1 MKIDKNIASKAALV
15 LGGLAIGGGSGYF
28 VGVKRTRREYQE
40 VLDQELLQL
49 GVENANLRAEMAEL
63 RSKMNEVLKAKQRAD
78 ERAEEAE
85 TPKEVAEQLVEELKE
100 TSDVIKK
107 ELYKSEGDEE
117 NDIYQITPEA
127 FMAAAEYDS
136 EVRTYYAEDE
146 VFVDEGDNVINGF
159 KVDFDIEKAWAEAV
173 EDELDYIYARDEKNQ
188 IDYPIQVLNLS
199 YSKEVLGLGNDFLEH
214 SDKPRR
220 GRKMKR
226 EWDD

>member
-1 MKIDKNIASKAALV
+1 MKIDKNIASKVALV
-15 LGGLAIGGGSGYF
+15 VGGLVIGGSSGYF

-49 GVENANLRAEMAEL
+49 GVENANLRAEMSEI
-63 RSKMNEVLKAKQRAD
+63 RSKMNEVLKGKPRAD
-78 ERAEEAE
+78 EAEELKGA
-85 TPKEVAEQLVEELKE
+85 AEQLVDQLKA

-117 NDIYQITPEA
+117 NDIYQITPEE

-173 EDELDYIYARDEKNQ
+173 ADEQDYIYARDDKRQ

>member
-1 MKIDKNIASKAALV
+1 MKIDKNIAGKVALV
-15 LGGLAIGGGSGYF
+15 LGGVAIGGGSGYF

-40 VLDQELLQL
+40 VLDQELLLL
-49 GVENANLRAEMAEL
+49 GVENAKLRAEMSEI

-78 ERAEEAE
+78 EAE
-85 TPKEVAEQLVEELKE
+85 TPKKVAEQLAEELKE

-107 ELYKSEGDEE
+107 ELYKSEKDEE
-117 NDIYQITPEA
+117 NDIYQITPEE

-136 EVRTYYAEDE
+136 ETRTYYAEDE

-173 EDELDYIYARDEKNQ
+173 EDEHDYLYARDEKNQ

-226 EWDD
+226 AWDD

>member
-15 LGGLAIGGGSGYF
+15 LGGLAIGGSGGYF

-49 GVENANLRAEMAEL
+49 NVENANLRAEMAEL

-85 TPKEVAEQLVEELKE
+85 TPKEVAKQLVEELKE

-117 NDIYQITPEA
+117 NKIYQITPEE

-136 EVRTYYAEDE
+136 EARTYYAEDE
-146 VFVDEGDNVINGF
+146 VFVGEGDNVINGF

-173 EDELDYIYARDEKNQ
+173 EDEHDYIYARDDKLQ

-214 SDKPRR
+214 SDEPRR

>member
-1 MKIDKNIASKAALV
+1 MKIDKNIASKVALV
-15 LGGLAIGGGSGYF
+15 VGGLAIGGGSGYF

-49 GVENANLRAEMAEL
+49 GVENAKLRSEMAEI

-78 ERAEEAE
+78 EAE
-85 TPKEVAEQLVEELKE
+85 TPKAVAKQLVDELKE

-117 NDIYQITPEA
+117 NEIYQITPEE

-173 EDELDYIYARDEKNQ
+173 EDEQDYIYARDDKRQ

>member
-15 LGGLAIGGGSGYF
+15 LGGLAIGGSGGYF

-49 GVENANLRAEMAEL
+49 GVENAKLRAEMAEL
-63 RSKMNEVLKAKQRAD
+63 RSKMNEVLKAKQ
-78 ERAEEAE
+78 
-85 TPKEVAEQLVEELKE
+85 LVEELKE

-107 ELYKSEGDEE
+107 ELYKSDGDEE
-117 NDIYQITPEA
+117 NEIYQITPEE

-136 EVRTYYAEDE
+136 EARTYYAEDE

-159 KVDFDIEKAWAEAV
+159 KVDFDLEKAWAEAV
-173 EDELDYIYARDEKNQ
+173 EDEHDYIYARDDKLK